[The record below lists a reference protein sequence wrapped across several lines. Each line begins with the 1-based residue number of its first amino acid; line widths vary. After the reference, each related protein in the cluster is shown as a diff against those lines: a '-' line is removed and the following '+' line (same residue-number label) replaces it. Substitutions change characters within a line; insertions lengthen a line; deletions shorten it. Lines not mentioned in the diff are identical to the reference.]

1 MPDPEISIIIPARD
15 EEPNIGRCLESL
27 VSQEGVSFEIFVVD
41 DYSTDDTARIAGS
54 FPLVQVL
61 SAAPLPAG
69 WTGKANAIQTA
80 IPLARG
86 RWFLFTDA
94 DTVHAPGSLERSL
107 AEAREHHVG
116 LLSYSPRQ
124 ETGSFWER
132 AIQPVVFAELN
143 RRFTYEEIN
152 RPDSEVAV
160 ANGQYI
166 LISRAVYEAI
176 GGHAAVRGSLL
187 EDVELGRL
195 AKRVGKL
202 RFRYGPDAVSA
213 RMYRGLQDLIT
224 GWTKNL
230 AGLFPGALGLAA
242 VRLLE
247 SLLLLGGPL
256 AMLALWAGHRWLWG
270 ALAAVAT
277 VICYLGLVRRL
288 RIAGW
293 NMVESPWSVLGVPLL
308 AYLLLR
314 SYFMY
319 RVRKKVTWKGRSIEA
334 GPRLK

>member
-1 MPDPEISIIIPARD
+1 
-15 EEPNIGRCLESL
+15 LESL

-41 DYSTDDTARIAGS
+41 DHSTDHTARIARS
-54 FPLVQVL
+54 FPRVQVL
-61 SAAPLPAG
+61 SAAPLPPG
-69 WTGKANAIQTA
+69 WIGKANAIQIA

-94 DTVHAPGSLERSL
+94 DTVHAPGSLGRSL

-143 RRFTYEEIN
+143 RRFTYEDIN

-166 LISRAVYEAI
+166 LITRTLYEAI

-195 AKRVGKL
+195 AKRVGKP

-230 AGLFPGALGLAA
+230 AGLFPGALGLAG

-256 AMLALWAGHRWLWG
+256 AAVALLSDQRWLWG

-277 VICYLGLVRRL
+277 VICYMGLVRRL

-293 NMVESPWSVLGVPLL
+293 KLAECPWSVLGVPMLG
-308 AYLLLR
+308 YLLLR

-319 RVRKKVTWKGRSIEA
+319 RVRKKVTWKGRSIAA
-334 GPRLK
+334 GPGG